1 MILTKQGS
9 VALGSNRNYDV
20 CLFIQDLLFYYYS
33 RQVQLHAKDV
43 IFLRKKK
50 LPFYLMSYLSNDK
63 FVKFHREPALNK
75 NTSITPVQEYFKI
88 CIDKS
93 LRKHSILQRS
103 RKCS

>member
-1 MILTKQGS
+1 MF
-9 VALGSNRNYDV
+9 V
-20 CLFIQDLLFYYYS
+20 CLFKTYYS
-33 RQVQLHAKDV
+33 TITRAKFSYTQKTL
-43 IFLRKKK
+43 FLRKKK

-93 LRKHSILQRS
+93 
-103 RKCS
+103 

>member
-1 MILTKQGS
+1 MF
-9 VALGSNRNYDV
+9 V
-20 CLFIQDLLFYYYS
+20 CLFKTNYPTVVT
-33 RQVQLHAKDV
+33 RAK
-43 IFLRKKK
+43 FGYTQKTLRKKK

-103 RKCS
+103 RKYN